1 MIMELTA
8 FFRSGILL
16 LREFRGGTVSV
27 PDLRRKE
34 KHVKKRIFSFLLAV
48 LMLAALLP
56 TAAFADESTRK
67 GPSRSRAVIFMW
79 IWKRAKS
86 WTAMI
91 LSRR

>member
-1 MIMELTA
+1 MIMRLTA

-34 KHVKKRIFSFLLAV
+34 KHMKKRIFSFLLAV

-56 TAAFADESTRK
+56 TAAFADESEGRA
-67 GPSRSRAVIFMW
+67 RSAEPD
-79 IWKRAKS
+79 
-86 WTAMI
+86 I
-91 LSRR
+91 LHAQGRPGHGR

>member
-67 GPSRSRAVIFMW
+67 AVRSRAVIFMW